1 MAMVAR
7 LEEEK
12 RTEYEYLIETI
23 LKAGGYEIKKKPKTN
38 VTLNLKNDKPTD
50 LPPLSAVLPA
60 VMGKGCVME

>member
-7 LEEEK
+7 LDDEK
-12 RTEYEYLIETI
+12 REEYEYLIETI

-38 VTLNLKNDKPTD
+38 ITLNSNKDKPND